1 MEPTICPWCQTEI
14 VWDEEIGPEEN
25 CPHCD
30 NELKGYRSI
39 SVTLDDSEEEGH
51 QEIMK
56 QPYNDDDFE
65 HGDILNKPFWGSDEG
80 TVPEIRTLEKY
91 GEAHDLMAYE
101 ESVEKVLDHQDE
113 TPECFHCREYMM
125 LAGTQRVDGEG
136 FNPAA
141 LPFLKRPLLAPP
153 FDLNVYICSGCFHI
167 QYSLAEDDRLR
178 LIEGLTPKSNK

>member
-30 NELKGYRSI
+30 NELKGYRTL
-39 SVTLDDSEEEGH
+39 SVSLDGDEDDQQKEMDET
-51 QEIMK
+51 
-56 QPYNDDDFE
+56 YDDFNTGE
-65 HGDILNKPFWGSDEG
+65 LLNTPFWGAEDG
-80 TVPEIRTLEKY
+80 TVPAIRTLDKY

-101 ESVEKVLDHQDE
+101 ESVEKVLDNQEE

-125 LAGTQRVDGEG
+125 LAGTQRVSGEG
-136 FNPAA
+136 FEASVV
-141 LPFLKRPLLAPP
+141 PFLKGSLLKPP
-153 FDLNVYICSGCFHI
+153 FNMQVYICSGCFQV

-178 LIEGLTPKSNK
+178 LIEGLTNKK